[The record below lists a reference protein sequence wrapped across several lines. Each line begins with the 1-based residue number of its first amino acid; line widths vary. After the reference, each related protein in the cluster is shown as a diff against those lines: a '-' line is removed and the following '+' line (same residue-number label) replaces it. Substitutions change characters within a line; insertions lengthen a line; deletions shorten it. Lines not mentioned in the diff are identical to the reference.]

1 MDSTKEKMPQAL
13 GLRPDNSLFSNAFG
27 FLRQPLNFVPYYAKD
42 AEVVITGVPFDMAT
56 SGRSGARL
64 GPQAIRNAST
74 HLAWEHTRFPWD
86 FDVTEALNIVDC
98 GDLVYD
104 FGSAEDF
111 TKRLQAHIH
120 DLLTFG
126 KLPLTLGGD
135 HFITLPILRAVAQKH
150 GKAALIHF
158 DAHTDT
164 YEQGSACD
172 HGTMFYHA
180 IKDGLIDPVH
190 SVQVGI
196 RTAYDPTAMQV
207 LDAPYCN
214 DLTGKEIA
222 AKIKERV
229 GDLPVYLTFDIDCL
243 DPAFAP
249 GTGTPVI
256 GGLTSDK
263 VLKILRNLVGLNF
276 VGFDVVEVCP
286 PYDNAE
292 ITALAA
298 ATLALEMLYIYAA
311 AKRGA

>member
-1 MDSTKEKMPQAL
+1 MSMQEQIPQAL
-13 GLRPDNSLFSNAFG
+13 GLRLDNSLVSNAFG
-27 FLRQPLNFVPYYAKD
+27 FLRQPLNFVPYYQEN
-42 AEVVITGVPFDMAT
+42 AEVVVTGVPFDLAT

-64 GPQAIRNAST
+64 GPQAIRAAST

-86 FDVTEALNIVDC
+86 FEVTEALNIIDC

-104 FGSAEDF
+104 FGSAQDF
-111 TKRLQAHIH
+111 TSKLQNHIH
-120 DLLTFG
+120 DLLAFN

-135 HFITLPILRAVAQKH
+135 HFITLPILRAMAAKYGKVA
-150 GKAALIHF
+150 LLHF

-164 YEQGSACD
+164 YEQGSECD

-180 IKDGLIDPVH
+180 IKEGLIDPEH
-190 SVQVGI
+190 SLQVGI
-196 RTAYDPTAMQV
+196 RTAYEPTAMQV

-214 DLTGKEIA
+214 DLSGKEIA
-222 AKIKERV
+222 ELIKARV
-229 GDLPVYLTFDIDCL
+229 GSFPVYLTFDIDCL

-256 GGLTSDK
+256 GGLSSDK

-276 VGFDVVEVCP
+276 AGFDVVEVCP
-286 PYDNAE
+286 PCDHSE

-298 ATLALEMLYIYAA
+298 ATLALEMLCLYAA
-311 AKRGA
+311 SRR